1 MIFVIFLLSISDFGL
16 RHVSVIVSDILN
28 VGGSKDDA
36 LELRDSR
43 FELTPK
49 KSLNNLWLFSY
60 SIYHQVL

>member
-43 FELTPK
+43 FELAPK
-49 KSLNNLWLFSY
+49 
-60 SIYHQVL
+60 IVLK